1 MQSHL
6 RPTVL
11 IHPTDTTFLPPELF
25 APVFNVVPF
34 TNTEWLH
41 GMLTHAYYAER
52 SMAATVYGTMPDTVE
67 KLRKRHTVSV
77 NETLMEI
84 ENGNRPFGGK
94 GIRANYVSLGKKRH
108 AEPLLLSKAIADHLS
123 PVTDVQLPRAS

>member
-1 MQSHL
+1 
-6 RPTVL
+6 
-11 IHPTDTTFLPPELF
+11 
-25 APVFNVVPF
+25 
-34 TNTEWLH
+34 
-41 GMLTHAYYAER
+41 
-52 SMAATVYGTMPDTVE
+52 MAATVYGAMPDTVE

-123 PVTDVQLPRAS
+123 PPATVEQLPRAS